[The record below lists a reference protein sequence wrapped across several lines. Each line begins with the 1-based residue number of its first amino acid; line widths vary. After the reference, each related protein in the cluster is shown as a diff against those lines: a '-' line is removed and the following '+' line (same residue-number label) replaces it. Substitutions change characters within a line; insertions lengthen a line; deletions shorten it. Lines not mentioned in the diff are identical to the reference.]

1 MAKQPNSVSSG
12 GESFMVKLATFIVDK
27 RNLFFLITIIL
38 VIFSMFSRGWVEVE
52 NDLTFYLPED
62 SETKKALNVMEG
74 EFTTYG
80 TAEVMVANISYA
92 DAESMLDDLK
102 EIRGVQSISFD
113 DTTDH
118 YNNASALFSITFD
131 YDETD
136 DACMES
142 LDKVKEYL
150 SGQDVYVKTDLG
162 NAQAETIEREINM
175 IMVYVAVVIVAV
187 LLFTSETFGEVPVLI
202 LTFGVGLIVNQGTNY
217 LLGKISFVSNSVTSI
232 LQLGLSIDYAII
244 FCNRFKEEHKTLPIR
259 EAVILALSKA
269 IPEIGASSLTTIGGL
284 VAMLFMQ
291 FKLGPDMAICL
302 IKSIGFALLSA
313 FVVMPGL
320 LMLFGPLIDRT
331 GHKSFVPKIPFVGA
345 YDYATRHIVPII
357 FVVVLFFAFRLSNNC
372 PYAYG
377 YSVLTT
383 PKLNETQIAKNM
395 IEDNFSSSNM
405 MALVVPKGDYEKEAQ
420 LLKEL
425 ESYDEV
431 DYTMGLANVDALDG
445 YKLADKLTPRQ
456 FAELAGLD
464 YEAAQVVYAAY
475 AAENESYGE
484 LVGNIATYKVP
495 LIDMFLYVCDKV
507 DSGIVTL
514 SDEQTDMLH
523 EAQVQMQSARN
534 QLQGDTYSRMLIY
547 LTLPVSG
554 DETYKF
560 TDKILEIA
568 RSYYPD
574 EDVYLAGDSTN
585 EYDFE
590 KSFAVDNTVVSIV
603 SVLIVLVVLLFK
615 LILGDFG
622 PAGSNKSYPVP
633 DIRGKTV
640 EEAQEMEGVKDIF
653 LIEVQGTRTTEEY
666 QPGQIVEQ
674 DPAAGRT
681 RKSNLV
687 IQVYVA
693 AEPEKVP
700 MKDLVGMEYRQ
711 ARVLLTDMGLD
722 LKITTETVSSDK
734 YGADAVIETVPVA
747 DEPLVA
753 GQTVIL
759 RVSTGPETVTVPTF
773 TGQDIANAV
782 QNAQDLGLT
791 VGEITYDTFSFAPQG
806 QVIEQ
811 SIKPT
816 NEVPGGTKISFTV
829 SGQKNSDDATA
840 ARVVEFTMPSD
851 MEGMIKVEFEQDSVT
866 LDSQYINAS
875 MGTVTYTFTGKTGT
889 SSNVCAVFT
898 SMNTGATKVSA
909 IQEIRF

>member
-1 MAKQPNSVSSG
+1 MAKQTKNVSSG
-12 GESFMVKLATFIVDK
+12 GESFMVKLSTFIVDK

-38 VIFSMFSRGWVEVE
+38 VIFSMFSRNWVEVE

-62 SETKKALNVMEG
+62 SETKKALNVMDG

-80 TAEVMVANISYA
+80 TAEVMVANIA
-92 DAESMLDDLK
+92 CEEAERMLDDLK
-102 EIRGVQSISFD
+102 EIKGVQSIDFD

-118 YNNASALFSITFD
+118 YNNASALYSITFD

-136 DACMES
+136 DACLDS

-150 SGQDVYVKTDLG
+150 SGQDIYVKTDLG
-162 NAQAETIEREINM
+162 NTQAETIEREINM
-175 IMVYVAVVIVAV
+175 IMVYVAIVIVAV
-187 LLFTSETFGEVPVLI
+187 LLFTSETYGEIPVLI
-202 LTFGVGLIVNQGTNY
+202 LTFGVGMIVNQGTNY

-232 LQLGLSIDYAII
+232 LQLALSIDYAII
-244 FCNRFKEEHKTLPIR
+244 FCNRFKEEHKSLPIR
-259 EAVILALSKA
+259 EAVILALSKS

-291 FKLGPDMAICL
+291 FRLGPDMAICL

-320 LMLFGPLIDRT
+320 LVLFGPLIDRT
-331 GHKSFVPKIPFVGA
+331 GHKNFVPKISFIGS

-357 FVVVLFFAFRLSNNC
+357 FIVVLFFAFRLSNDC

-377 YSVLTT
+377 YSVLST
-383 PKLNETQIAKNM
+383 PKLNETQIAENM

-431 DYTMGLANVDALDG
+431 DYTMGLANIDALDG

-507 DSGIVTL
+507 DSGVVTL

-523 EAQVQMQSARN
+523 DAEVQMTSAKN
-534 QLQGDTYSRMLIY
+534 QLQCETYSRMLLY

-554 DETYKF
+554 DETYHF

-574 EDVYLAGDSTN
+574 EDVFLAGNSTN

-603 SVLIVLVVLLFK
+603 SVLIVLVVLLFTFNSAGMPLL
-615 LILGDFG
+615 LI
-622 PAGSNKSYPVP
+622 
-633 DIRGKTV
+633 
-640 EEAQEMEGVKDIF
+640 
-653 LIEVQGTRTTEEY
+653 
-666 QPGQIVEQ
+666 
-674 DPAAGRT
+674 
-681 RKSNLV
+681 LV
-687 IQVYVA
+687 IQGSIWINFSFPTITGKYLFFLGYLVVSSIQMGANIDYAIVIGSRYQELKAKMTKKAAIIDTLNFAFPTIITSGSILAISGFLIGNLTSEPVIAGIGESLGRGTVLSIFLVMLVLPQILLTGTAFIDKTSFSMPGVSVGEHRALSGKVFVNGMVRGHISGNVRGQICAMVDGDVDLNVISGSADEESDAPGDDTPPDGGASDDSGA
-693 AEPEKVP
+693 AEAAP
-700 MKDLVGMEYRQ
+700 
-711 ARVLLTDMGLD
+711 
-722 LKITTETVSSDK
+722 
-734 YGADAVIETVPVA
+734 AD
-747 DEPLVA
+747 
-753 GQTVIL
+753 
-759 RVSTGPETVTVPTF
+759 
-773 TGQDIANAV
+773 
-782 QNAQDLGLT
+782 
-791 VGEITYDTFSFAPQG
+791 
-806 QVIEQ
+806 
-811 SIKPT
+811 
-816 NEVPGGTKISFTV
+816 GGREEESHV
-829 SGQKNSDDATA
+829 
-840 ARVVEFTMPSD
+840 
-851 MEGMIKVEFEQDSVT
+851 
-866 LDSQYINAS
+866 
-875 MGTVTYTFTGKTGT
+875 
-889 SSNVCAVFT
+889 
-898 SMNTGATKVSA
+898 
-909 IQEIRF
+909 

>member
-1 MAKQPNSVSSG
+1 MAKQTKNVSSG
-12 GESFMVKLATFIVDK
+12 GESFMVELSTFIVDK

-38 VIFSMFSRGWVEVE
+38 VIFSMFSRNWVEVE

-62 SETKKALNVMEG
+62 SETKKALNVMDG

-80 TAEVMVANISYA
+80 TAEVMVANIAYEE
-92 DAESMLDDLK
+92 AERMLDDLK
-102 EIRGVQSISFD
+102 EIKGVQSINFD

-118 YNNASALFSITFD
+118 YNNASALYSITFD

-136 DACMES
+136 DACLES

-150 SGQDVYVKTDLG
+150 SGQDIYVKTDLG
-162 NAQAETIEREINM
+162 NTQAETIEREINM
-175 IMVYVAVVIVAV
+175 IMVYVAIVIVAV
-187 LLFTSETFGEVPVLI
+187 LLFTSETYGEIPVLI
-202 LTFGVGLIVNQGTNY
+202 LTFGVGMIVNQGTNY

-232 LQLGLSIDYAII
+232 LQLALSIDYAII
-244 FCNRFKEEHKTLPIR
+244 FCNRFKEEHKSLPIR
-259 EAVILALSKA
+259 EAVILALSKS

-291 FKLGPDMAICL
+291 FRLGPDMAICL

-320 LMLFGPLIDRT
+320 LVLFGPLIDRT
-331 GHKSFVPKIPFVGA
+331 GHKNFVPKISFIGS

-357 FVVVLFFAFRLSNNC
+357 FIVVLFFAFRLSNDC

-377 YSVLTT
+377 YSVLST
-383 PKLNETQIAKNM
+383 PKLNETQIAENM

-405 MALVVPKGDYEKEAQ
+405 MALVVPRGDYEKEAQ

-431 DYTMGLANVDALDG
+431 DYTMGLANIDALDG

-507 DSGIVTL
+507 DSGVVTL

-523 EAQVQMQSARN
+523 DAEVQMTSAKN
-534 QLQGDTYSRMLIY
+534 QLQGETYSRMLLY

-554 DETYKF
+554 DETYHF

-574 EDVYLAGDSTN
+574 EDVFLAGNSTN

-603 SVLIVLVVLLFK
+603 SVLIVLVVLLFTFNSAGMPLL
-615 LILGDFG
+615 LI
-622 PAGSNKSYPVP
+622 
-633 DIRGKTV
+633 
-640 EEAQEMEGVKDIF
+640 
-653 LIEVQGTRTTEEY
+653 
-666 QPGQIVEQ
+666 
-674 DPAAGRT
+674 
-681 RKSNLV
+681 LV
-687 IQVYVA
+687 IQGSIWINFSFPTITGKYLFFLGYLVVSSIQMGANIDYAIVIGSRYQELKAKMTKKAAIIDTLNFAFPTIITSGSILAISGFLIGNLTSEPVIAGIGESLGRGTVLSIFLVMLVLPQILLTGTAFIDKTSFSMPGVSVGEHRALSGKVFVNGMVRGHISGNVRGQICAMVDGDVDLNVISGSADEEGGAPDDTPPDGGAPDDSGA
-693 AEPEKVP
+693 AEAAP
-700 MKDLVGMEYRQ
+700 
-711 ARVLLTDMGLD
+711 
-722 LKITTETVSSDK
+722 
-734 YGADAVIETVPVA
+734 AD
-747 DEPLVA
+747 
-753 GQTVIL
+753 
-759 RVSTGPETVTVPTF
+759 
-773 TGQDIANAV
+773 
-782 QNAQDLGLT
+782 
-791 VGEITYDTFSFAPQG
+791 
-806 QVIEQ
+806 
-811 SIKPT
+811 
-816 NEVPGGTKISFTV
+816 GGREEESHV
-829 SGQKNSDDATA
+829 
-840 ARVVEFTMPSD
+840 
-851 MEGMIKVEFEQDSVT
+851 
-866 LDSQYINAS
+866 
-875 MGTVTYTFTGKTGT
+875 
-889 SSNVCAVFT
+889 
-898 SMNTGATKVSA
+898 
-909 IQEIRF
+909 

>member
-1 MAKQPNSVSSG
+1 MAKQAKNVSSG
-12 GESFMVKLATFIVDK
+12 GESFMVKLSTFIVDK

-38 VIFSMFSRGWVEVE
+38 VIFSMFSRNWVEVE

-62 SETKKALNVMEG
+62 SETKKALNVMDG

-80 TAEVMVANISYA
+80 TAEVMVANIAYEE
-92 DAESMLDDLK
+92 AERMLDDLK
-102 EIRGVQSISFD
+102 QIKGVQSIDFD

-118 YNNASALFSITFD
+118 YNNASALYSITFN

-136 DACMES
+136 DACLES

-150 SGQDVYVKTDLG
+150 SGQDIYVKTDLG
-162 NAQAETIEREINM
+162 NTQAETIEREINM
-175 IMVYVAVVIVAV
+175 IMVYVAIVIVAV
-187 LLFTSETFGEVPVLI
+187 LLFTSETYGEIPVLI
-202 LTFGVGLIVNQGTNY
+202 LTFGVGMIVNQGTNY

-232 LQLGLSIDYAII
+232 LQLALSIDYAII
-244 FCNRFKEEHKTLPIR
+244 FCNRFKEEHKSLPIR
-259 EAVILALSKA
+259 EAVILALSKS

-291 FKLGPDMAICL
+291 FRLGPDMAICL

-320 LMLFGPLIDRT
+320 LVLFGPLIDRT
-331 GHKSFVPKIPFVGA
+331 GHKNFVPKISFIGS

-357 FVVVLFFAFRLSNNC
+357 FIVVLFFAFRLSNDC

-377 YSVLTT
+377 YSVLST
-383 PKLNETQIAKNM
+383 PKLNETQIAENM

-431 DYTMGLANVDALDG
+431 DYTMGLANIDALDG

-507 DSGIVTL
+507 DSGVVTL

-523 EAQVQMQSARN
+523 DAEVQMTSAKN
-534 QLQGDTYSRMLIY
+534 QLQGETYSRMLLY

-554 DETYKF
+554 DETYHF

-574 EDVYLAGDSTN
+574 EDVFLAGNSTN

-603 SVLIVLVVLLFK
+603 SVLIVLVVLLFTFNSAGMPLL
-615 LILGDFG
+615 LI
-622 PAGSNKSYPVP
+622 
-633 DIRGKTV
+633 
-640 EEAQEMEGVKDIF
+640 
-653 LIEVQGTRTTEEY
+653 
-666 QPGQIVEQ
+666 
-674 DPAAGRT
+674 
-681 RKSNLV
+681 LV
-687 IQVYVA
+687 IQGSIWINFSFPTITGKYLFFLGYLVVSSIQMGANIDYAIVIGSRYQELKAKMTKKAAIIDTLNFAFPTIITSGSILAISGFLIGNLTSEPVIAGIGESLGRGTVLSIFLVMLVLPQILLTGTAFIDKTSFSMPGVSVGEHRALSGKVFVNGMVRGHISGNVRGQICAMVDGDVDLNVISGSADEESDAPGDDTPPDGGAVDDSGA
-693 AEPEKVP
+693 AEAAPE
-700 MKDLVGMEYRQ
+700 E
-711 ARVLLTDMGLD
+711 
-722 LKITTETVSSDK
+722 
-734 YGADAVIETVPVA
+734 
-747 DEPLVA
+747 
-753 GQTVIL
+753 
-759 RVSTGPETVTVPTF
+759 
-773 TGQDIANAV
+773 
-782 QNAQDLGLT
+782 
-791 VGEITYDTFSFAPQG
+791 
-806 QVIEQ
+806 
-811 SIKPT
+811 
-816 NEVPGGTKISFTV
+816 
-829 SGQKNSDDATA
+829 SG
-840 ARVVEFTMPSD
+840 REEECHV
-851 MEGMIKVEFEQDSVT
+851 
-866 LDSQYINAS
+866 
-875 MGTVTYTFTGKTGT
+875 
-889 SSNVCAVFT
+889 
-898 SMNTGATKVSA
+898 
-909 IQEIRF
+909 

>member
-1 MAKQPNSVSSG
+1 MAKQAKNVSSG
-12 GESFMVKLATFIVDK
+12 GESFMVKLSTFIVDK

-38 VIFSMFSRGWVEVE
+38 VIFSMFSRNWVEVE

-62 SETKKALNVMEG
+62 SETKKALNVMDG

-80 TAEVMVANISYA
+80 TAEVMVANIAYE
-92 DAESMLDDLK
+92 DAERMLDDLK
-102 EIRGVQSISFD
+102 QIKGVQSIDFD

-118 YNNASALFSITFD
+118 YNNASALYSITFN

-136 DACMES
+136 DACLES

-150 SGQDVYVKTDLG
+150 SGQDIYVKTDLG
-162 NAQAETIEREINM
+162 NTQAETIEREINM
-175 IMVYVAVVIVAV
+175 IMVYVAIVIVAV
-187 LLFTSETFGEVPVLI
+187 LLFTSETYGEIPVLI
-202 LTFGVGLIVNQGTNY
+202 LTFGVGMIVNQGTNY

-232 LQLGLSIDYAII
+232 LQLALSIDYAII
-244 FCNRFKEEHKTLPIR
+244 FCNRFKEEHKSLPIR
-259 EAVILALSKA
+259 EAVILALSKS

-291 FKLGPDMAICL
+291 FRLGPDMAICL

-320 LMLFGPLIDRT
+320 LVLFGPLIDRT
-331 GHKSFVPKIPFVGA
+331 GHKNFVPKISFIGS

-357 FVVVLFFAFRLSNNC
+357 FIVVLFFAFRLSNDC

-377 YSVLTT
+377 YSVLST
-383 PKLNETQIAKNM
+383 PKLNETQIAENM

-405 MALVVPKGDYEKEAQ
+405 MALVVPRGDYEKEAQ

-431 DYTMGLANVDALDG
+431 DYTMGLANIDALDG

-507 DSGIVTL
+507 DSGVVTL

-523 EAQVQMQSARN
+523 DAEVQMTSAKN
-534 QLQGDTYSRMLIY
+534 QLQGETYSRMLLY

-554 DETYKF
+554 DETYHF

-574 EDVYLAGDSTN
+574 EDVFLAGNSTN

-603 SVLIVLVVLLFK
+603 SVLIVLVVLLFTFNSAGMPLL
-615 LILGDFG
+615 LI
-622 PAGSNKSYPVP
+622 
-633 DIRGKTV
+633 
-640 EEAQEMEGVKDIF
+640 
-653 LIEVQGTRTTEEY
+653 
-666 QPGQIVEQ
+666 
-674 DPAAGRT
+674 
-681 RKSNLV
+681 LV
-687 IQVYVA
+687 IQGSIWINFSFPTITGKYLFFLGYLVVSSIQMGANIDYAIVIGSRYQELKAKMTKKAAIIDTLNFAFPTIITSGSILAISGFLIGNLTSEPVIAGIGESLGRGTVISIFLVMLVLPQILLTGTAFIDKTSFSMPGVSVGEHRALSGKVFVNGMVRGHISGNVRGQICAMVDGDVDLNVISGSADEEGGAPDDTPPDGGAPDDSGA
-693 AEPEKVP
+693 AEAAP
-700 MKDLVGMEYRQ
+700 
-711 ARVLLTDMGLD
+711 
-722 LKITTETVSSDK
+722 
-734 YGADAVIETVPVA
+734 AD
-747 DEPLVA
+747 
-753 GQTVIL
+753 
-759 RVSTGPETVTVPTF
+759 
-773 TGQDIANAV
+773 
-782 QNAQDLGLT
+782 
-791 VGEITYDTFSFAPQG
+791 
-806 QVIEQ
+806 
-811 SIKPT
+811 
-816 NEVPGGTKISFTV
+816 GGREEESHV
-829 SGQKNSDDATA
+829 
-840 ARVVEFTMPSD
+840 
-851 MEGMIKVEFEQDSVT
+851 
-866 LDSQYINAS
+866 
-875 MGTVTYTFTGKTGT
+875 
-889 SSNVCAVFT
+889 
-898 SMNTGATKVSA
+898 
-909 IQEIRF
+909 

>member
-1 MAKQPNSVSSG
+1 MAKQTKNASSG
-12 GESFMVKLATFIVDK
+12 GESFMVKLSTFIVDK

-38 VIFSMFSRGWVEVE
+38 VIFSMFSRNWVEVE

-62 SETKKALNVMEG
+62 SETKKALNVMDG

-80 TAEVMVANISYA
+80 TAEVMVANIAYE
-92 DAESMLDDLK
+92 DAERMLDDLK
-102 EIRGVQSISFD
+102 EIKGVQSIDFD

-118 YNNASALFSITFD
+118 YNNASALYSITFN

-136 DACMES
+136 DACLES

-150 SGQDVYVKTDLG
+150 SGQDIYVKTDLG
-162 NAQAETIEREINM
+162 NTQAETIEREINM
-175 IMVYVAVVIVAV
+175 IMVYVAIVIVAV
-187 LLFTSETFGEVPVLI
+187 LLFTSETYGEIPVLI
-202 LTFGVGLIVNQGTNY
+202 LTFGVGMIVNQGTNY

-232 LQLGLSIDYAII
+232 LQLALSIDYAII
-244 FCNRFKEEHKTLPIR
+244 FCNRFKEEHKSLPIR
-259 EAVILALSKA
+259 EAVILALSKS

-291 FKLGPDMAICL
+291 FRLGPDMAICL

-320 LMLFGPLIDRT
+320 LVLFGPLIDRT
-331 GHKSFVPKIPFVGA
+331 GHKNFVPKISFIGS

-357 FVVVLFFAFRLSNNC
+357 FVVVLFFAFRLSNDC

-377 YSVLTT
+377 YSVLST
-383 PKLNETQIAKNM
+383 PKLNETQIAENM

-431 DYTMGLANVDALDG
+431 DYTMGLANIDALDG

-507 DSGIVTL
+507 DSGVVTL

-523 EAQVQMQSARN
+523 DAEVQMTSAKN
-534 QLQGDTYSRMLIY
+534 QLQGETYSRMLLY

-554 DETYKF
+554 DETYHF

-574 EDVYLAGDSTN
+574 EDVFLAGNSTN

-603 SVLIVLVVLLFK
+603 SVLIVLVVLLFTFNSAGMPLL
-615 LILGDFG
+615 LI
-622 PAGSNKSYPVP
+622 
-633 DIRGKTV
+633 
-640 EEAQEMEGVKDIF
+640 
-653 LIEVQGTRTTEEY
+653 
-666 QPGQIVEQ
+666 
-674 DPAAGRT
+674 
-681 RKSNLV
+681 LV
-687 IQVYVA
+687 IQGSIWINFSFPTITGKYLFFLGYLVVSSIQMGANIDYAIVIGSRYQELKAKMTKKAAIIDTLNFAFPTIITSGSILAISGFLIGNLTSEPVIAGIGESLGRGTVISIFLVMLVLPQILLTGTAFIDKTSFSMPGVSVGEHRALSGKVFVNGMVRGHISGNVRGQICAMVDGDVDLNVISGSADEESDAPGDDTPPDGGDPDDCGA
-693 AEPEKVP
+693 AEVTPEES
-700 MKDLVGMEYRQ
+700 GR
-711 ARVLLTDMGLD
+711 
-722 LKITTETVSSDK
+722 
-734 YGADAVIETVPVA
+734 
-747 DEPLVA
+747 
-753 GQTVIL
+753 
-759 RVSTGPETVTVPTF
+759 
-773 TGQDIANAV
+773 
-782 QNAQDLGLT
+782 
-791 VGEITYDTFSFAPQG
+791 GEACH
-806 QVIEQ
+806 V
-811 SIKPT
+811 
-816 NEVPGGTKISFTV
+816 
-829 SGQKNSDDATA
+829 
-840 ARVVEFTMPSD
+840 
-851 MEGMIKVEFEQDSVT
+851 
-866 LDSQYINAS
+866 
-875 MGTVTYTFTGKTGT
+875 
-889 SSNVCAVFT
+889 
-898 SMNTGATKVSA
+898 
-909 IQEIRF
+909 